1 MYQPFINEVV
11 VKPYIMDLE
20 STNKTWLNGE
30 ELEPARYYELRE
42 KDVLKFG
49 ESVREYVLMKK

>member
-1 MYQPFINEVV
+1 
-11 VKPYIMDLE
+11 MDLE
-20 STNKTWLNGE
+20 STNKTFLNSS

-49 ESVREYVLMKK
+49 ESQREYVLMKK